1 MNATSAAGSTACSGA
16 GSGAWEAGAVPRLDL
31 PTTAVRDSFLAG
43 ERAICAED
51 GTPAAWLDEAAA
63 DFGALVASRSGPRRR
78 WGVPVTEL
86 WYIREPDYIGTVMI
100 RHDLTP
106 ALLPGRRPCRL
117 PRGAPLPPPGARDRD
132 AGRGVRPVPGGR
144 HDPAAGHLPD
154 GQRRLAPG
162 HRGERRRARQPGRRN
177 LQILDNA
184 VTSVRGGLGPGRH
197 ARREPECPH
206 CLPVGHRD
214 GVEFQVQ
221 LVGQVKGHSLRPL

>member
-63 DFGALVASRSGPRRR
+63 DFGALVASRIGPRRR

-106 ALLPGRRPCRL
+106 ALYQDGGHVGYHVVPRYRRQGHATAMLAAACGRCRADGMTRL
-117 PRGAPLPPPGARDRD
+117 LVTCRTDNVASRRVIEANG
-132 AGRGVRPVPGGR
+132 GV
-144 HDPAAGHLPD
+144 
-154 GQRRLAPG
+154 
-162 HRGERRRARQPGRRN
+162 
-177 LQILDNA
+177 LDNQA
-184 VTSVRGGLGPGRH
+184 GGICRFWITL
-197 ARREPECPH
+197 
-206 CLPVGHRD
+206 
-214 GVEFQVQ
+214 
-221 LVGQVKGHSLRPL
+221 